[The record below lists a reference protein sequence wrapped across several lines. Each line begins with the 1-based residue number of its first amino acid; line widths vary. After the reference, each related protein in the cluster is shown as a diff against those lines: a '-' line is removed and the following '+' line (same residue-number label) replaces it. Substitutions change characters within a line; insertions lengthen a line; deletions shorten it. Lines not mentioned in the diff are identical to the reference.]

1 MLKILTIVGARPQF
15 IKAAAINR
23 AIKSQFSNSLQE
35 YILHTGQHYDDNMS
49 KIFFDEL
56 GIHKPNVNLNIGSK
70 EYELQIKEMQQ
81 GIEKVIIDEKP
92 NVVLVYGDTN
102 STHAGALAGSKMNLP
117 VIHIEAGLR
126 SFNNVMPEEKNRIV
140 ADELSS
146 MLFCPTNTAVQNLE
160 KEGFK
165 HSPKQPFTKTQKA
178 IYHCG
183 DVMFDNSLHFEKLA
197 NQNSDILKCNNLTEG
212 EFILATVHR
221 GYNTDNADRL
231 SSIFKSFISIS
242 NQHNIKIVIPLHPRT
257 EKALNGKEHK
267 DLFEELTA
275 NKNVL
280 LLEPVSFLDM
290 IALESNCRMVMT
302 DSGGVQKES
311 FFFRKPCVVL
321 RTETEWVELIENGN
335 NVLAVQSEDRIVTAC
350 NSLLSKNDFTFPSFY
365 GDGKA
370 AHFIC
375 EKLISNI
382 AS

>member
-1 MLKILTIVGARPQF
+1 
-15 IKAAAINR
+15 
-23 AIKSQFSNSLQE
+23 
-35 YILHTGQHYDDNMS
+35 
-49 KIFFDEL
+49 
-56 GIHKPNVNLNIGSK
+56 
-70 EYELQIKEMQQ
+70 
-81 GIEKVIIDEKP
+81 
-92 NVVLVYGDTN
+92 
-102 STHAGALAGSKMNLP
+102 
-117 VIHIEAGLR
+117 
-126 SFNNVMPEEKNRIV
+126 
-140 ADELSS
+140 
-146 MLFCPTNTAVQNLE
+146 
-160 KEGFK
+160 
-165 HSPKQPFTKTQKA
+165 
-178 IYHCG
+178 
-183 DVMFDNSLHFEKLA
+183 
-197 NQNSDILKCNNLTEG
+197 
-212 EFILATVHR
+212 
-221 GYNTDNADRL
+221 
-231 SSIFKSFISIS
+231 
-242 NQHNIKIVIPLHPRT
+242 
-257 EKALNGKEHK
+257 
-267 DLFEELTA
+267 